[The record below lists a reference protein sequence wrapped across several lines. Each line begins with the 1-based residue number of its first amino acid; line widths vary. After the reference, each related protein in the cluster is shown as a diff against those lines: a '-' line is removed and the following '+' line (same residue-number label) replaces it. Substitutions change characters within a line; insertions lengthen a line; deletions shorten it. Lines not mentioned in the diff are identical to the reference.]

1 MFLLRISKIC
11 SNVKVLLKLL
21 LPLASAYLLSYA
33 LTYFRKHDLDPHRL
47 FTFGFIR
54 DMKHVAAAEGRFDWI
69 AFTGWF
75 LVCIPVTM
83 VILNFISIAIYFE
96 TPIIARRLDQTIER
110 LAKLP
115 AHVVGVEQVSPT
127 LLIVSTSPSAP
138 LPLRW
143 FQDNET
149 QLEAGAGIDILSVQ
163 QAKSGVVKLTFSAGA
178 RRTPAQYF
186 IEVGDGSGTLRRVDS
201 EWQMPFVY
209 ITGNKQ
215 TLEECDYFKI
225 GFSEDERSL
234 ANRFK
239 ESRRQMENPR
249 MYVKKRVPGRSDETR
264 LHEMFS
270 EERIEL
276 EKFRPSPRLLQFIR
290 EHQTEGHGVA

>member
-1 MFLLRISKIC
+1 MKL
-11 SNVKVLLKLL
+11 LLKLL
-21 LPLASAYLLSYA
+21 LPIASAYLLSYA

-96 TPIIARRLDQTIER
+96 TPIIARRLDKTIER

-138 LPLRW
+138 LPLKW

-149 QLEAGAGIDILSVQ
+149 QLEAGAGIDIQSVQ

-209 ITGNKQ
+209 VHGNEQ
-215 TLEECDYFKI
+215 VLEDCTIFKI
-225 GFSEDERSL
+225 GFSKDEKNLALRFAESKRQMRNPKRYVAMRVIGESDEKRIHDLFVDERI
-234 ANRFK
+234 RG
-239 ESRRQMENPR
+239 EN
-249 MYVKKRVPGRSDETR
+249 
-264 LHEMFS
+264 
-270 EERIEL
+270 EL
-276 EKFRPSPRLLQFIR
+276 FNPSPRLLKWIR
-290 EHQTEGHGVA
+290 EHQTEGHGVS